1 MVFQRL
7 FSVEPPDRAP
17 VRPESV
23 VASEPKRIHVHGRAI
38 DGWIITV
45 RSDEDEVHLML
56 ENIEDGE

>member
-1 MVFQRL
+1 MVLQRL
-7 FSVEPPDRAP
+7 FSVYPPERAP

-23 VASEPKRIHVHGRAI
+23 IASEPKRINVHGKPV

-56 ENIEDGE
+56 ESIDDGE